1 MPGKARRNKAAE
13 AALLIPISLLC
24 LPGRASG
31 CPPGPP
37 QTRTCA
43 MYASGSSDRASAT
56 PYAVPWRFG
65 DTIGER
71 SVSLV
76 CLSTARSARR
86 RLPSRGSLGPHF
98 PTFLGTMRR
107 DDCHPVPLGL
117 LRVSLA
123 SRYLACFRAFVVSL
137 AGSCPSGSPAD
148 TPGPLV
154 TRSPIPGLSSRRQM
168 ALPRSRVPPV
178 KTCPALRPRWCPR
191 YAPKRIQDCSLPAL
205 AHRRL
210 SSPYHLER

>member
-1 MPGKARRNKAAE
+1 MRFLRQSLSYPWILSRRGVVTRLVSAK
-13 AALLIPISLLC
+13 SLSC
-24 LPGRASG
+24 VLP
-31 CPPGPP
+31 
-37 QTRTCA
+37 T
-43 MYASGSSDRASAT
+43 GS
-56 PYAVPWRFG
+56 P
-65 DTIGER
+65 
-71 SVSLV
+71 
-76 CLSTARSARR
+76 ARR
-86 RLPSRGSLGPHF
+86 RLPSRGSRGPWF
-98 PTFLGTMRR
+98 PTFTGTMRR

-117 LRVSLA
+117 LRLALA

-154 TRSPIPGLSSRRQM
+154 TRSPTPGMCARTQM
-168 ALPRSRVPPV
+168 ALPSSRVPPL

-210 SSPYHLER
+210 SSQYHLER